1 MPESARRTL
10 VTAALPY
17 ANGPLHLG
25 HLAGCYL
32 PADIYVRYLR
42 QQGQPVLFVC
52 GSDEHGA
59 AITMKARKAGKSPGE
74 VVDEYD
80 ALMRQAFEQFGI
92 AFDIYSRT
100 SDRPRSGE
108 ADDVRAGL
116 HRATAQEFF
125 TRFIQTGDLEPR
137 QTEQLYDPEAQV
149 FLADRYVTGTCP
161 VCSYPRAYGDQ
172 CENCG
177 STLAPDQLIDPR
189 STLSGAT
196 PVKRATTHWFLRLDK
211 WSDTIR
217 QYIDAHDE
225 WRANVLGQCRSW
237 LNAKDGLQP
246 RAMTRDLDWG
256 IDVPVVTD
264 AKGNVLVSA
273 DDAAGKK
280 LYVWFDAPI
289 GYISAT
295 KEWAMRQGTPDAWKD
310 WWLLDTSLPEH
321 EREQKSTR
329 LVHFIG
335 KDNIVFHCILF
346 PEMLHR
352 HGAYVRADAVPA
364 NEFLNLEGEKL
375 STSRGW
381 AVWLHEYLAD
391 PDLGP
396 RTDELRYYLTAIAPE
411 TSDSNFSWKD
421 FQTRINSEL
430 VATFSNYVHRVM
442 TLVWKYYEGK
452 PVDELTKKA
461 VEKND
466 WYQFR
471 ISRPE
476 NREGY
481 EIYTEGVFYN
491 YNLAIKSFQLKAG
504 MEIIMSYVRS
514 WNVMLSETKP
524 WKTVEEHPELTRITL
539 CHAIN
544 SILYMWKLITPYLP
558 EASVKLARCLNI
570 DPKLPPEEIGVN
582 HQLGQPEMLFT
593 PIPDEVIA
601 RQVAKLDA
609 VRAAQSAAA
618 TPPTVGGVAE
628 RRPAGEADPT
638 RAAGATYPKAGEV
651 NLPPPKAEIAFAD
664 FERLDLRL
672 GTVTAASAVPKADKL
687 LHLTVSLGALD
698 PAGTRSIVSGI
709 AQHYRPEQLVGQRVL
724 VVANL
729 APRTM
734 RGVESRGM
742 VLLAEGPDGRLVLV
756 QPPPG
761 AEGLPDGS
769 VVR

>member
-1 MPESARRTL
+1 MSDSPRRTL

-17 ANGPLHLG
+17 ANGPVHLG

-42 QQGQPVLFVC
+42 QQAKAAGLNPTDSVLFVC

-59 AITMKARKAGKSPGE
+59 AITMKARKEGKTPGE
-74 VVDEYD
+74 IVDHYD
-80 ALMRQAFEQFGI
+80 AQMQSAFERFGI
-92 AFDIYSRT
+92 SFDIYSRT
-100 SDRPRSGE
+100 SDRPRAGE
-108 ADDVRAGL
+108 AADVRAGL

-125 TRFIQTGDLEPR
+125 QKFIEKGDLEPR

-149 FLADRYVTGTCP
+149 FLADRYVVGTCP
-161 VCSYPRAYGDQ
+161 VCSHPRAYGDQ

-177 STLAPDQLIDPR
+177 STLSPDQLIDPR

-196 PVKRATTHWFLRLDK
+196 PVKRQTTHWFLRLDK

-217 QYIDAHDE
+217 QYIDAHED

-256 IDVPVVTD
+256 IDVPVVSGPD
-264 AKGNVLVSA
+264 AAHSVTA
-273 DDAAGKK
+273 EQAAGKK

-295 KEWAMRQGTPDAWKD
+295 KEWAIRQAEKGQGTPDAWNQ
-310 WWLLDTSLPEH
+310 WWLRDHSKPEADD
-321 EREQKSTR
+321 TR

-346 PEMLHR
+346 PEMLKR
-352 HGAYVRADAVPA
+352 HGDYIRADAVPA
-364 NEFLNLEGEKL
+364 NEFLNLEGDKL

-381 AVWLHEYLAD
+381 AVWLDDYLID
-391 PDLGP
+391 PDLGS

-452 PVDELTKKA
+452 LPSFPLYQVVGTLVTRELEIDRALKRFQFKEALTELMKYCISLNVDM
-461 VEKND
+461 
-466 WYQFR
+466 Q
-471 ISRPE
+471 
-476 NREGY
+476 
-481 EIYTEGVFYN
+481 
-491 YNLAIKSFQLKAG
+491 
-504 MEIIMSYVRS
+504 
-514 WNVMLSETKP
+514 NVSP
-524 WKTVEEHPELTRITL
+524 WKLRDADIEKRDIFLRHSVMHL
-539 CHAIN
+539 
-544 SILYMWKLITPYLP
+544 
-558 EASVKLARCLNI
+558 VKLAHLTAPFLPNASKRLYQMLSLTPGQDLPS
-570 DPKLPPEEIGVN
+570 DP
-582 HQLGQPEMLFT
+582 HQLDEAQMLFT

-601 RQVAKLDA
+601 RQTARLEA
-609 VRAAQSAAA
+609 IRAAQSVAALPS
-618 TPPTVGGVAE
+618 TPVAS
-628 RRPAGEADPT
+628 PAE
-638 RAAGATYPKAGEV
+638 
-651 NLPPPKAEIAFAD
+651 LPPAKAEIAFAD
-664 FERLDLRL
+664 FEKLDLRL
-672 GTVTAASAVPKADKL
+672 GTVTAAVRVPKADKL

-698 PAGTRSIVSGI
+698 AEGSRSIVSGI
-709 AQHYRPEQLVGQRVL
+709 AQHYTPEALVGQRVL

-742 VLLAEGPDGRLVLV
+742 VLLAEGPDGRLTLV

-769 VVR
+769 AVR

>member
-1 MPESARRTL
+1 MAAASADIRALFMPDTPRRTL

-42 QQGQPVLFVC
+42 QQGQEVLFVC

-59 AITMKARKAGKSPGE
+59 AITMKARKEGKTPGE
-74 VVDEYD
+74 TVDHYD
-80 ALMRQAFEQFGI
+80 ALMKKAFADFGI

-100 SDRPRSGE
+100 SDRPRAGE
-108 ADDVRAGL
+108 PADVRAGL
-116 HRATAQEFF
+116 HRETAQEFF
-125 TRFIQTGDLEPR
+125 QKFIQSGDLEPR
-137 QTEQLYDPEAQV
+137 QTEQLFDPEAQV

-161 VCSYPRAYGDQ
+161 VCSHPKAYGDQ

-177 STLAPDQLIDPR
+177 STLSPDQLIDAR

-196 PVKRATTHWFLRLDK
+196 PVKKQTTHWFLRLDR
-211 WSDTIR
+211 WQDTISN
-217 QYIDAHDE
+217 YIEGHPE

-256 IDVPVVTD
+256 IDVPVIEGHIT
-264 AKGNVLVSA
+264 AEQ
-273 DDAAGKK
+273 AAGKK

-295 KEWAMRQGTPDAWKD
+295 KEWAIREAEQVRGTPDAWKQ
-310 WWLLDTSLPEH
+310 WWLRDASKPES
-321 EREQKSTR
+321 ENTR

-346 PEMLHR
+346 PEMLQR

-364 NEFLNLEGEKL
+364 NEFLNLEGDKL

-381 AVWLHEYLAD
+381 AVWLHDYLAD
-391 PDLGP
+391 PDLGS

-452 PVDELTKKA
+452 VPDAKDFQLANSYSADHGSVISIDWMKCIEGFRFKEGQEAFMRYARDCNVFLTK
-461 VEKND
+461 
-466 WYQFR
+466 
-471 ISRPE
+471 
-476 NREGY
+476 
-481 EIYTEGVFYN
+481 
-491 YNLAIKSFQLKAG
+491 
-504 MEIIMSYVRS
+504 ME
-514 WNVMLSETKP
+514 P
-524 WKTVEEHPELTRITL
+524 WKNLDDPE
-539 CHAIN
+539 
-544 SILYMWKLITPYLP
+544 
-558 EASVKLARCLNI
+558 SVKRTMYYAVQTLADFCNFSQPFLPAASERLRRMLNY
-570 DPKLPPEEIGVN
+570 DPNQVRDLKRG

-601 RQVAKLDA
+601 RQTAKLEA
-609 VRAAQSAAA
+609 IRAAT
-618 TPPTVGGVAE
+618 TPPTLGGVA
-628 RRPAGEADPT
+628 PIAIGV
-638 RAAGATYPKAGEV
+638 GEV
-651 NLPPPKAEIAFAD
+651 NPPAASGATSPQVGKVNPPAAKAEIAFAD
-664 FERLDLRL
+664 FEKIDLRL
-672 GTVTAASAVPKADKL
+672 GTVTAAARVPKADKL
-687 LHLTVSLGALD
+687 LQLTVSLGLD
-698 PAGTRSIVSGI
+698 TRTIVSGI
-709 AQHYRPEQLVGQRVL
+709 AQHYTPEALVGQRVM